1 MEPLGVI
8 IFATAMFIT
17 TFNLVIES
25 ITTIAAGGNEE
36 LYIGIVTLG
45 IIGTTVLAK
54 TILFVLCYSLR
65 HVSVSAKALAT
76 DHRNDVISNTFGLA
90 FAIAGQELWWAM
102 DPLGALL
109 IAVYLMRNWWITGK
123 EQVEILSG
131 KSADRMFLSRVTFM
145 CWNHHPKIKQIDTVK
160 AYYFSD
166 AFLVQVDIVV
176 DPDMTVRESHDIAE
190 SLQMRI
196 EELDEVEQCFVH
208 IDYET
213 THKPEH

>member
-1 MEPLGVI
+1 
-8 IFATAMFIT
+8 MFIT
-17 TFNLVIES
+17 TCNLVIES
-25 ITTIAAGGNEE
+25 LATLAAGGNQD
-36 LYIGIVTLG
+36 LYIGLVTLA
-45 IIGTTVLAK
+45 IIGTTVFAK

-65 HVSVSAKALAT
+65 HLSASAKALAT

-90 FAIAGQELWWAM
+90 FAIMGQEVNWTL
-102 DPLGALL
+102 DPIGALF
-109 IAVYLMRNWWITGK
+109 IAAYLMRNWWLTGK

-131 KSADRMFLSRVTFM
+131 KSADQQFLSRVTFM
-145 CWNHHPKIKQIDTVK
+145 CWNHHPKILQIDTVK

-176 DPDMTVRESHDIAE
+176 DPNMSVRESHDIAE